1 MRNARQQRFG
11 VTPDSLG
18 PKRTR
23 VSVIVSRPVRLREGA
38 APIRRVKRHRKK
50 ISSLVKCSPPN
61 SGDTGVTQ
69 QTMNANDADISEESQ
84 RELALGDLKQSAQ
97 HELAAGVLKQA
108 AEDLRRFHGAT
119 STVER
124 ELYLDA
130 YRWLTID
137 ECSSPFSFL
146 NVCQLLNLAPEN
158 VRQELIGDLSLG
170 PLSCWMR
177 RCGRAARRFQI
188 SVGQLFVSE
197 RNASG
202 AYSYESVN

>member
-1 MRNARQQRFG
+1 MKTNG
-11 VTPDSLG
+11 V
-18 PKRTR
+18 
-23 VSVIVSRPVRLREGA
+23 
-38 APIRRVKRHRKK
+38 
-50 ISSLVKCSPPN
+50 
-61 SGDTGVTQ
+61 
-69 QTMNANDADISEESQ
+69 DISEEVKH
-84 RELALGDLKQSAQ
+84 ELPVDEVKQAA
-97 HELAAGVLKQA
+97 HRELAAGVLTQA
-108 AEDLRRFHGAT
+108 AQDLRRFHSAT
-119 STVER
+119 SKIER

-130 YRWLTID
+130 YRWLTVN

-170 PLSCWMR
+170 QLSCWVR